1 MEVLGPKKETET
13 SQQWEKEDVPI
24 TIPFWGYWLST
35 LQKKMKVVS
44 VTFEEEKMEKELH
57 I

>member
-24 TIPFWGYWLST
+24 TIPFWGIDSQHYR
-35 LQKKMKVVS
+35 KKMKVVS
-44 VTFEEEKMEKELH
+44 VTFVEEKMEKELH

>member
-24 TIPFWGYWLST
+24 TPFGGIDFPHFR
-35 LQKKMKVVS
+35 KKRRKKNES
-44 VTFEEEKMEKELH
+44 GFQ
-57 I
+57 